1 MFCCTIIADAMY
13 TTFACVYT
21 STEFEGSVQEFHR
34 RLILELHIDWITEEG
49 CHYWNCNGNKKMTK
63 LKRKLE
69 NF

>member
-34 RLILELHIDWITEEG
+34 RLILELHID
-49 CHYWNCNGNKKMTK
+49 
-63 LKRKLE
+63 
-69 NF
+69 